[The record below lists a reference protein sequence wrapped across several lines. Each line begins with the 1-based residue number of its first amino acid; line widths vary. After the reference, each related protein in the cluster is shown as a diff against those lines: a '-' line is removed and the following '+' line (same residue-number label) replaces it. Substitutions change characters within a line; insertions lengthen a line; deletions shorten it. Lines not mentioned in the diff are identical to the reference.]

1 MAYLNSITKIIKQIQ
16 DSDEDTRD
24 RYNYHRGLSL
34 HMIKKL
40 MGADHSQWGYIN
52 NALKSGV
59 NKGKLIKTGG
69 KYRVA
74 VTKKKSRKLR
84 KCKYGRDRTTGKC
97 RKRRSVKRKTSRKRR
112 SVKRK
117 TSRKR
122 RSVKRKGNKKLKFRM
137 ITDEEKKQIEE
148 DDLSRP
154 TEPQTC
160 PICMNE
166 FYKIHKVNG
175 KKVKVYIKNEDIV
188 GCMGAKDIPGW
199 TCCSKTKKTGG
210 CKNVYFHKKC
220 LETWKESQKARHQE
234 PSCPNCRAKQPPPP
248 PLPRG
253 RPNAAWFLTT
263 GGAAALGAAHGFFQ
277 GFTSV
282 PNLEQCYDPQIGSL
296 GGEGLPKCDGCNFVQ
311 PTSDGVLTWHWP
323 GGTPGGVCPQHFADS
338 YANWLANMEANMDA
352 KTWRKREDI
361 EAKVSQEKLYG

>member
-1 MAYLNSITKIIKQIQ
+1 MAYLNAITKTIKQIQ

-137 ITDEEKKQIEE
+137 ITKSEKNQIVT
-148 DDLSRP
+148 DDL
-154 TEPQTC
+154 TC
-160 PICMNE
+160 PICMVELKDVDN
-166 FYKIHKVNG
+166 K
-175 KKVKVYIKNEDIV
+175 DIV
-188 GCMGAKDIPGW
+188 GCVGASEIPGW

-210 CKNVYFHKKC
+210 CKNSYFHKKC
-220 LETWKESQKARHQE
+220 IETWVKRQESQHIP
-234 PSCPNCRAKQPPPP
+234 PSCPICRAEKPKKKQKRKRK
-248 PLPRG
+248 LSR
-253 RPNAAWFLTT
+253 RQKLL
-263 GGAAALGAAHGFFQ
+263 GGIGLGLGLYLL
-277 GFTSV
+277 GNTSGV
-282 PNLEQCYDPQIGSL
+282 PNLERCYNPEIGSL
-296 GGEGLPKCDGCNFVQ
+296 GEGLPTCNGCNVVQ
-311 PTSDGVLTWHWP
+311 STSDGDLTWHYP
-323 GGTPGGVCPQHFADS
+323 RGPPGGVCPSYFDDS
-338 YANWLANMEANMDA
+338 WLNWRANLSAQ
-352 KTWRKREDI
+352 KWRELEGI
-361 EAKVSQEKLYG
+361 